1 MKPAIIFF
9 IFLIHWTITMGFAE
23 SNGIDV
29 DLNPSEREWLSKH
42 QHIRLGVDPDYPP
55 YEFLDENGVYQG
67 IAADYIALIS
77 KRLGIEMK
85 PEPGLTWSQVMEK
98 GKRREID
105 VLPSVVVTEKRK
117 NFFIFSTAYMEFPRV
132 VITRLN
138 STVKTVNDLNGLSVA
153 IQVNSSHHDFIKE
166 QAKAQP
172 DIVLY
177 NNLREALLALS
188 QGTHEAVIGNLG
200 AAINLIQKL
209 SLTNLKVAAHVSP
222 EPETLAFAVRNDWPI
237 LADIL
242 NKTLNTITETEK
254 KEILNRWIP
263 VQFTPKE
270 SDNNA
275 LSETEK
281 RWLEAH
287 PIIRVAVNTNLPPVE
302 LVNHNEEPAGIFIDF
317 LNYASEKIG
326 VSFQYRRKLSRD
338 LTIDLLKEH
347 TVDMMSTGLI
357 LSQQTEAAAFTKPYL
372 STPIFVFT
380 HFGAPYIHSL
390 KALSGRKVAIYRHC
404 PILDYVKNK
413 FPSIDVV
420 VLDSIEEALMLTEA
434 GEVYAYLGSL
444 MITNQYIRQSGFTN
458 LKVSGDTGVKV
469 NLVMAVRHDWKILA
483 GILQKTIDS
492 MDEKQ
497 RDEILKKWM
506 EIEIETMVDHTL
518 TLRVVMGSACLLAVF
533 IFWNRSL
540 MAQVKRRV
548 EAENE
553 ARKSER
559 QLTQIID
566 FLPDATLV
574 IDLQGRIQAW
584 NKAMEALT
592 GVTAEAVLGK
602 KEDEYAVPI
611 LGKKQPMLANLAMEW
626 GERSEKNDDNI
637 TKNGNKYTVQQF
649 FPHLGD
655 NGIHVLDAASLIKDE
670 KGEISG
676 AIESI
681 RDITALKKLGMIQE
695 RYAFMVNTIKQP
707 ISFIDKDSTVQ
718 ALNKAWCHSFK
729 IKSDASVGK
738 PFDEIWGAIEFK
750 DEISRHFNQ
759 CLTGKAVFNDL
770 WVDFPSRGKRFC
782 RITMHPYFNEK
793 QEATHG
799 VVIIQDNTEQKRAE
813 EGLKQRLEDLTQAR
827 LEMANMMDGLK
838 LARAKAESAT
848 QAKSAFLANMSHE
861 IRTPMN
867 AIIGMSYLALKTA
880 LTPKQHDYITK
891 IASSAKS
898 LLGIINDILDFSKI
912 EAGKLSVEFIPFNI
926 DDIMQNLAA
935 LISTKAHEKELEVN
949 LIVSPEIPA
958 QLEGDPQRIHQ
969 ILLNLAGNA
978 VKFTHKGGRVTI
990 KVTPVKS
997 DERHIELCFSV
1008 SDTGIGISPDKLQ
1021 TLFQPFSQADTST
1034 TRHFGGTGLG
1044 LAISRQLAEL
1054 MGGKMTVE
1062 STLGQG
1068 SVFSLH
1074 LPFTKPA
1081 DTESPYFLTADYVN
1095 NMNVLVVDDD
1105 FEYRQ
1110 AILKQLNAYGFSI
1123 TSGTSTAMEA
1133 MALFDSTPFNLVLID
1148 CNLPDMDGFEL
1159 LQRIRTDP
1167 KSENT
1172 MVLMITAYPKSTE
1185 NRSDVVKA
1193 KETRVLDGYLIKPF
1207 SNSDLFD
1214 AIANLFSLEQKPN
1227 KNTGFHLPDIDTEA
1241 LHNIRGARI
1250 LLVEDNEVNQ
1260 QVAKEL
1266 LEGEGFNVSV
1276 AENGQLGVTYIQNA
1290 ANENMFDVVLMD
1302 LQMPIMDG
1310 YTATKKI
1317 RKKERFNDLPIIAM
1331 TADAVSGVREK
1342 TREVGMN
1349 GYVSKPIDPA
1359 ELFNVLVQWIKPGD
1373 REIPESWQQEQ
1384 QNKATLTEKSTA
1396 LNLPGFDIQGA
1407 LARAGGKIK
1416 MYQKTLKK
1424 VIESETDVVQRL
1436 QESLALKDHETAIRI
1451 AHTLKGVA
1459 GNIGALS
1466 LQTAATN
1473 VESAIKESDPS
1484 KIESAI
1490 TELQSS
1496 CIESFDII
1504 RAALLAN
1511 DQKKEHVVMN
1521 LKIVSPTLNLL
1532 KEQIENFDSS
1542 ATETCDILLKQLQDT
1557 SFNKEVINLAKAL
1570 DAYDFES
1577 AHQFADELAKQLGL
1591 PV

>member
-9 IFLIHWTITMGFAE
+9 IVLIHWTTPGFAE
-23 SNGIDV
+23 PNAINI
-29 DLNPSEREWLSKH
+29 DLNPSDREWLSEH

-67 IAADYIALIS
+67 IAADYIALITE
-77 KRLGIEMK
+77 RLGIEMK
-85 PEPGLTWSQVMEK
+85 PESGLTWSQVMEK

-117 NFFIFSTAYMEFPRV
+117 DYFIFSTAYMEFPRV
-132 VITRLN
+132 IITRTT
-138 STVKTVNDLNGLSVA
+138 STLKSVNDLDGISVA
-153 IQVNSSHHDFIKE
+153 IQANSSHHEFIKE
-166 QAKAQP
+166 QTNAQP

-177 NNLREALLALS
+177 TNLRDALLALS

-200 AAINLIQKL
+200 AVTNLIQKL
-209 SLTNLKVAAHVSP
+209 SLTNLKVAAHVSHVP
-222 EPETLAFAVRNDWPI
+222 EKLAFAVRKDWPI

-242 NKTLNTITETEK
+242 NKTLGTITENEK

-263 VQFTPKE
+263 IQFTQQK
-270 SDNNA
+270 SDDQV
-275 LSETEK
+275 LSEAEK
-281 RWLEAH
+281 SWLKAH
-287 PIIRVAVNTNLPPVE
+287 PIIRVAVNNDLMPVE
-302 LVNHNEEPAGIFIDF
+302 FVNDNDEPAGIFIDL
-317 LNYASEKIG
+317 LNHASEKIG

-380 HFGAPYIHSL
+380 HSDAPYVHSL

-420 VLDSIEEALMLTEA
+420 VLDDIEEALMLTEA

-458 LKVSGDTGVKV
+458 LKVSGDTGVKA
-469 NLVMAVRHDWKILA
+469 NLVMAVRQDWKILA

-497 RDEILKKWM
+497 RDEIFKKWM
-506 EIEIETMVDHTL
+506 TIQIETMVDHTL
-518 TLRVVMGSACLLAVF
+518 ILKVVMGFGCLLAVF

-540 MAQVKRRV
+540 VTQVKRRV

-553 ARKSER
+553 ARESER
-559 QLTQIID
+559 QLTQIIN

-592 GVTAEAVLGK
+592 GIPGDAVLGK
-602 KEDEYAVPI
+602 KSDEYAMPVLGRSEPI
-611 LGKKQPMLANLAMEW
+611 LACLAINWDDESKK
-626 GERSEKNDDNI
+626 RYDDI
-637 TKNGNKYTVQQF
+637 TVDGNKFIAQKF
-649 FPHLGD
+649 IPHLGE
-655 NGIHVLDAASLIKDE
+655 NGIFVMDAASLIIDE
-670 KGEISG
+670 KERVTG

-681 RDITALKKLGMIQE
+681 RDITEMKRLGMIQE
-695 RYAFMVNTIKQP
+695 RYAFMINTIKKP
-707 ISFIDKDSTVQ
+707 MSFIDRDSIVQ
-718 ALNKAWCHSFK
+718 ATNSAWCYFFEIDSNE
-729 IKSDASVGK
+729 ALGK
-738 PFDEIWGAIEFK
+738 PFKAIWGAIEYK
-750 DEISRHFNQ
+750 DEMMSQSLYQSFQ
-759 CLTGKAVFNDL
+759 GAAVFNDL
-770 WVDFPSRGKRFC
+770 WIEFPTRGKRFC
-782 RITMHPYFNEK
+782 RIRMHPYFDK
-793 QEATHG
+793 DQVATHV
-799 VVIIQDNTEQKRAE
+799 VVIIQDNTEQKKAE

-827 LEMANMMDGLK
+827 LEMANMMDGLE

-880 LTPKQHDYITK
+880 LTPKQHDYVTK
-891 IASSAKS
+891 IATSAKS

-912 EAGKLSVEFIPFNI
+912 EAGKLSIEFIPFNI
-926 DDIMQNLAA
+926 DDIMQNLAT

-990 KVTPVKS
+990 TVTPVKS
-997 DERHIELCFSV
+997 VDGHIELCFSV
-1008 SDTGIGISPDKLQ
+1008 SDTGIGIAPDKIQ

-1044 LAISRQLAEL
+1044 LAICRQLAEL

-1074 LPFTKPA
+1074 LPFTTPA
-1081 DTESPYFLTADYVN
+1081 DTESPYFLTADYVK

-1105 FEYRQ
+1105 LEYRQ
-1110 AILKQLNAYGFSI
+1110 AILKQLNAYGFRI
-1123 TSGTSTAMEA
+1123 TSGVSTAMEA
-1133 MALFDSTPFNLVLID
+1133 MALLDSTPFNLILID
-1148 CNLPDMDGFEL
+1148 CNLPDMDGLEL
-1159 LQRIRTDP
+1159 LQRIRIDP
-1167 KSENT
+1167 KFENT
-1172 MVLMITAYPKSTE
+1172 KVLMITASPKSTE
-1185 NRSDVVKA
+1185 NGSDMGKA
-1193 KETRVLDGYLIKPF
+1193 KEAGVLDGYLVKPF

-1214 AIANLFSLEQKPN
+1214 AIANLLSLEQTPK
-1227 KNTGFHLPDIDTEA
+1227 KNTGFHLPNIDTEA

-1250 LLVEDNEVNQ
+1250 LLIEDNEINQ
-1260 QVAKEL
+1260 QVAREL

-1276 AENGQLGVTYIQNA
+1276 AENGQLGVTHIQNAA
-1290 ANENMFDVVLMD
+1290 ANENMVDVVLMD
-1302 LQMPIMDG
+1302 LQMPVMDG
-1310 YTATKKI
+1310 YAATKKI
-1317 RKKERFNDLPIIAM
+1317 REEERFSDLPIIAM

-1349 GYVSKPIDPA
+1349 DYVSKPIDPT

-1373 REIPESWQQEQ
+1373 REIPEWWHHEQ
-1384 QNKATLTEKSTA
+1384 QNRAVLRETTVS

-1407 LARAGGKIK
+1407 LARAGGKTET
-1416 MYQKTLKK
+1416 YLKTLKK
-1424 VIESETDVVQRL
+1424 VMESEKDVVQHL
-1436 QESLALKDHETAIRI
+1436 QKSLALNDHETAIRL

-1466 LQTAATN
+1466 LQAAATN
-1473 VESAIKESDPS
+1473 VESAINENDPS
-1484 KIESAI
+1484 TIESAI

-1496 CIESFDII
+1496 LNESFDII
-1504 RAALLAN
+1504 QTALLSD
-1511 DQKKEHVVMN
+1511 DQEKDHVVMD
-1521 LKIVSPTLNLL
+1521 LKIVSSTLHLL

-1542 ATETCDILLKQLQDT
+1542 ATETCDILSKQLQDT
-1557 SFNKEVINLAKAL
+1557 SFNKEVTQLAKAL
-1570 DAYDFES
+1570 NAYDFES
-1577 AHQFADELAKQLGL
+1577 AEQFADELARRLEK
-1591 PV
+1591 